1 MFLQKML
8 WEQQNNFNGFET
20 PPHNY
25 AYQSGMT
32 EQLLQSSYASCIKM
46 EAEALISK
54 IKQKKPCLSMTMY
67 SWELHVD
74 CTNVETRRIHLETNC
89 KSPTEILQNA
99 ATFAHHTYIK
109 VRN

>member
-67 SWELHVD
+67 S
-74 CTNVETRRIHLETNC
+74 
-89 KSPTEILQNA
+89 
-99 ATFAHHTYIK
+99 
-109 VRN
+109 